1 MQLAPKRNAT
11 AIRSKNGPRRIHS
24 WNVFLVCANQAPPC
38 FPLRPPI
45 IRPFFS
51 FRFFGARDGIPT
63 RWSSGRSPS
72 KSRAGA
78 TGTGYGETQRNIF
91 YFRGL
96 RTKYVLLMHAWQ
108 HGGGTTDWKIV
119 VASWRILARG
129 IPPAKRNF
137 ESSWGPLEIGGGISS
152 LRTTISLTYLFY
164 LPVPV
169 ALLVKPRRST

>member
-1 MQLAPKRNAT
+1 MSFLYALIKYRPLLYEAPDN
-11 AIRSKNGPRRIHS
+11 
-24 WNVFLVCANQAPPC
+24 FL
-38 FPLRPPI
+38 
-45 IRPFFS
+45 FFS
-51 FRFFGARDGIPT
+51 FPPLRSSRRNPRLEFGKVV
-63 RWSSGRSPS
+63 S
-72 KSRAGA
+72 KELCAA
-78 TGTGYGETQRNIF
+78 TTEGYEEAARNIF

-96 RTKYVLLMHAWQ
+96 RTKYVLRMHAWR

-129 IPPAKRNF
+129 ISSARRNF

-169 ALLVKPRRST
+169 ALLAEVPSLSAVSASENYTRKGGA